1 MFLLVPL
8 WLTDMLTEHAKES
21 FPEIFSLYYPVAWR

>member
-1 MFLLVPL
+1 V
-8 WLTDMLTEHAKES
+8 LTDMLTEHAKES